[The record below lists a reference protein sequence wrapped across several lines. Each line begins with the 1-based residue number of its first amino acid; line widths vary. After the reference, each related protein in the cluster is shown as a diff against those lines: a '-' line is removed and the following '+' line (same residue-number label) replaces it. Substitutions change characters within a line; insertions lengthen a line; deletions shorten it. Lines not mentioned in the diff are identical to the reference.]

1 MNELLHLLKQNARL
15 SNEELGAMLGITPA
29 EVAAQIKKLEED
41 GIIKGYSVVLN
52 DELANKDT
60 VTAFIELKVTPKRD
74 CGFEDLAKTVMM

>member
-60 VTAFIELKVTPKRD
+60 VTAFIEQIGRAHV
-74 CGFEDLAKTVMM
+74 